1 MTTPARLLT
10 AIVVLAALAASTPAA
25 QAASRCSAPKV
36 AWKVEGRTVCAKV
49 PRATAAP
56 SPLNAALAGTWITG
70 ATETA
75 PGGRTL
81 APRRL
86 RRAVPRL
93 AQSSTTLAK
102 RVLALPAKPR
112 LRAAG
117 GRGRVVLVD
126 EVELDRKV
134 QPDGT
139 VVISKGKATV
149 FEDESK
155 DMTAEIEARSKDGRT
170 RLIYRPTMDDLQ
182 ASRPEVGCPTAD
194 GVVTASN
201 RFSTG
206 GTAIA
211 LNGGRVLSSRTHR
224 ETFSVRARG
233 QVGRDARLA
242 SVSAVAEYHLERFER
257 GLQYEIKASLPARVS
272 RDGAPV
278 ITGTPSVDVRVR
290 ALGHTAAE
298 ERAYERETAS
308 AVVQQAELMKTLTWQ
323 ADEIRDALV
332 IAERAWYEVP
342 NNCADVRFVPW
353 DAQLEE
359 GQTLA
364 VQGSPYARA
373 GDAESPGTITVTSVG
388 KGRFETVKADSDP
401 GDRARFTATGGR
413 PDEHRNTVYAEVIAT
428 SMAGRARGFYSA
440 YAKEMKLP
448 RAFTGTIASSQ
459 SMSGAGMTWA
469 GTATYTRTSL
479 TRLPDG
485 SVRGWYDLTAA
496 SLAQARSWLGP
507 SAGCRTEATGAGG
520 TIDAGD
526 LEVFLRPD
534 GRREYALHYDVKIAG
549 TYGPVDCPPGVPM
562 PSYAGDIAAVVHSR
576 TETDLP
582 KGGGLRPFGADLRIA
597 EQGLSGILGA
607 AGMDVTADW
616 TLAPVE

>member
-1 MTTPARLLT
+1 MTTPARVLT
-10 AIVVLAALAASTPAA
+10 AVLLLAALAASAPAV
-25 QAASRCSAPKV
+25 QAATRCSAPKV
-36 AWKVEGRTVCAKV
+36 AWKLEGRTVCAKA

-56 SPLNAALAGTWITG
+56 SPLNAALAGSWITSAG
-70 ATETA
+70 KTA
-75 PGGRTL
+75 PGGRAL
-81 APRRL
+81 APQPL
-86 RRAVPRL
+86 RRAAPLL
-93 AQSSTTLAK
+93 AQTTTTLAK
-102 RVLALPAKPR
+102 RILALPAKPR

-155 DMTAEIEARSKDGRT
+155 DMSAEIEARSKDGRT

-182 ASRPEVGCPTAD
+182 SARPEVGCPTAD
-194 GVVTASN
+194 GVVTTSS

-224 ETFSVRARG
+224 ETFSVRGRG

-242 SVSAVAEYHLERFER
+242 SVDAVATYHLERFER

-278 ITGTPSVDVRVR
+278 ISGTPSVDVRVR
-290 ALGHTAAE
+290 ALGYTAAE
-298 ERAYERETAS
+298 ERAYERETAA
-308 AVVQQAELMKTLTWQ
+308 AVVQDTNIVKTLTWQ

-332 IAERAWYEVP
+332 IAERTWYEVP
-342 NNCADVRFVPW
+342 NNCADVVFTPHTDIEQGQKV
-353 DAQLEE
+353 AVE
-359 GQTLA
+359 GFT
-364 VQGSPYARA
+364 STRE
-373 GDAESPGTITVTSVG
+373 GDVESPGTITVTSVG
-388 KGRFETVKADSDP
+388 RGGFDTIKAQTDP
-401 GDRARFTATGGR
+401 GDRARFTATGAA
-413 PDEHRNTVYAEVIAT
+413 PDENRNTVYADVIAT
-428 SMAGRARGFYSA
+428 SMAGRARGFYSGF
-440 YAKEMKLP
+440 AKDVKQP
-448 RAFTGTIASSQ
+448 KTFTGTVSSNQ
-459 SMSGAGMTWA
+459 TTGGAGTTWT

-485 SVRGWYDLTAA
+485 TVRGWYDLTAA
-496 SLAQARSWLGP
+496 SLSNARSWLGP
-507 SAGCRTEATGAGG
+507 SAGCRTEATGTGG
-520 TIDAGD
+520 RIDAGD

-534 GRREYALHYDVKIAG
+534 GRREYALHYDVKL
-549 TYGPVDCPPGVPM
+549 TTTFGPVDCPPGVPL
-562 PSYAGDIAAVVHSR
+562 PSYGGDIAAVVHSR
-576 TETDLP
+576 TQADLQT
-582 KGGGLRPFGADLRIA
+582 GGGLRPVGADLRIA

-616 TLAPVE
+616 SLTPAD